1 MVEGIAG
8 LIEHTLLRADATEE
22 DLERLCHEA
31 LEFGFYSVCTS
42 PCHVPFVRGFLDQ
55 RVDQRGEKTRV
66 TTVCGFPL
74 GTSRT
79 DVKAREA
86 ALAAQAGAQE
96 VDMVMRIGAACE
108 GRWDI
113 VESDIRAVRE
123 AVPDAVLKVII
134 ETCYLDRAL
143 KLRAVEAVIRAGAD
157 YVKTSTGFGPSG
169 ATVEDVMLLKEA
181 AGGRIKVKAAGGIRT
196 YEDAVSMIQAGADL
210 IGTSNSRFLIRPSTS

>member
-1 MVEGIAG
+1 MKGDIAG
-8 LIEHTLLRADATEE
+8 LIEHTRLRADATEE
-22 DLERLCHEA
+22 DLDKLCHEA
-31 LEFGFYSVCTS
+31 LEFGFYSVCIA
-42 PCHVPFVRGFLDQ
+42 PCHVPFVRGLLDQ
-55 RVDQRGEKTRV
+55 RHGQRGEKTRV
-66 TTVCGFPL
+66 TTVAGFPL
-74 GTSRT
+74 GTSAPE
-79 DVKAREA
+79 VKAREA

-96 VDMVMRIGAACE
+96 VDMVMRIGAARE

-196 YEDAVSMIQAGADL
+196 IEDAVSMIQAGADL
-210 IGTSNSRFLIRPSTS
+210 IGTSRVLI

>member
-1 MVEGIAG
+1 MKGDIAG

-22 DLERLCHEA
+22 DLDKLCHEA
-31 LEFGFYSVCTS
+31 LEFGFYSVCIA
-42 PCHVPFVRGFLDQ
+42 PCHVPFVRGLLDQRVDQ

-74 GTSRT
+74 GTSRR

-96 VDMVMRIGAACE
+96 VDMVMRIGAARE

-134 ETCYLDRAL
+134 ETCYLDRAR

-196 YEDAVSMIQAGADL
+196 IEDAVSMIQAGADL
-210 IGTSNSRFLIRPSTS
+210 IGTSRVLI